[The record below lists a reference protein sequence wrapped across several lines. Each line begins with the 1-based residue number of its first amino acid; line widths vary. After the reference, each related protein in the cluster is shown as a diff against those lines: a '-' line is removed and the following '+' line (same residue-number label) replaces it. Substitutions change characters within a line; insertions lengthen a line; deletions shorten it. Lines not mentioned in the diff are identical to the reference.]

1 MLPQVRG
8 VSRDQIVIS
17 LLQSRE
23 IVDSA
28 LLAETCFRSIE
39 LAPNSTAK
47 NE

>member
-8 VSRDQIVIS
+8 ASRVLIVIS
-17 LLQSRE
+17 LLQNRG

-28 LLAETCFRSIE
+28 LLTETCFRSIE